1 MLGSIESVF
10 MNDIVDFVDKNYR
23 TLNNKQN
30 RAIAGLSLGGLQTI
44 FISLN
49 NPTAFDY
56 IGLFSAQAT
65 NALNDK
71 NILELEEFAD
81 SWNGLSSLLPFM
93 KKKGIFKKITEI
105 TNNISNETLSIYGDF
120 DKKLSEQF
128 SNPPSLYYIAL
139 GKDDFVKKLN
149 DDFRKKLDKN
159 KFKYIYIETEGGH
172 TWDNWRKY
180 LVDFLPRIFG
190 NNN

>member
-1 MLGSIESVF
+1 M
-10 MNDIVDFVDKNYR
+10 
-23 TLNNKQN
+23 
-30 RAIAGLSLGGLQTI
+30 
-44 FISLN
+44 
-49 NPTAFDY
+49 
-56 IGLFSAQAT
+56 T
-65 NALNDK
+65 N
-71 NILELEEFAD
+71 
-81 SWNGLSSLLPFM
+81 S
-93 KKKGIFKKITEI
+93 
-105 TNNISNETLSIYGDF
+105 ISNETLSIYGDF

-159 KFKYIYIETEGGH
+159 KFKYIYIETDGGH

-180 LVDFLPRIFG
+180 LIDFLPRIFG